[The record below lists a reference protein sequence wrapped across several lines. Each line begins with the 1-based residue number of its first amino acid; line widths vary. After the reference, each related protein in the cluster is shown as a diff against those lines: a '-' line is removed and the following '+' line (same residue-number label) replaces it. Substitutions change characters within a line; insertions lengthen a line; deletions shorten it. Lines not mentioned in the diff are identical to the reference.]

1 MVTCGSQTLS
11 LPKTKTRTGCCWSI
25 LIGEGKWGKHS
36 SLAVNSLRNCRCGM
50 INDRLDRPITK
61 KHGDWVLSETF
72 TRLGKLAAGVLRL
85 ELEGSRWT

>member
-1 MVTCGSQTLS
+1 M
-11 LPKTKTRTGCCWSI
+11 R
-25 LIGEGKWGKHS
+25 
-36 SLAVNSLRNCRCGM
+36 
-50 INDRLDRPITK
+50 NDRLDRPITK